1 MLTGRG
7 WAVAVASLASL
18 IAGRVLGLIDVFI
31 AGAGMLLCLALSF
44 GYVRVVR
51 PVVVAS
57 RRVQPP
63 RVHAGGSSRVELAL
77 VNRGH
82 RRTPVL
88 GVRDPFDRGARWARF
103 LVAPL
108 ARGEVARA
116 AYRLPTEHRGVFDL
130 GPLTVRRSDPFTFF
144 ARSTVVAPMTRLT
157 VYPHIDPIAPLPSSK
172 GDDPMAGADH
182 PHALGGMGDDF
193 YALRPYVRGDDLRRV
208 HWPSTART
216 DDLMIRQDEMPWQ
229 GRATVVVD
237 TRAATNTP
245 EAFELVLSAAAS
257 IVTAS
262 WQLRSLVRLVTT
274 GRYDS
279 GFAAGHAHVDS
290 VLEHLAQAATDNGN
304 LARVLA
310 TLRRSGSG
318 GGLALVTTASAS
330 EHDLHAL
337 TTLQTRYG
345 TAAVVVFERSAWAP
359 DATVRPMSASRAAP
373 SGARVVRVGSG
384 RSFATAWTEVFGSNT
399 STPSGATAAWNRS

>member
-1 MLTGRG
+1 VASVAALITGR
-7 WAVAVASLASL
+7 L
-18 IAGRVLGLIDVFI
+18 LGLIDVFI
-31 AGAGMLLCLALSF
+31 AGAGLVVCLVISF
-44 GYVRVVR
+44 GYVRMIR
-51 PVVVAS
+51 PTVVAS

-77 VNRGH
+77 VNRGDH
-82 RRTPVL
+82 RTPVL

-144 ARSTVVAPMTRLT
+144 AASTVVAPMTRLT
-157 VYPHIDPIAPLPSSK
+157 VYPRIDPIAPLPSSK
-172 GDDPMAGADH
+172 GGDPMAGADH
-182 PHALGGMGDDF
+182 PHALAGMGDDF

-245 EAFELVLSAAAS
+245 EVFELVLSAAAS

-262 WQLRSLVRLVTT
+262 WQRRSLVRLLTT
-274 GRYDS
+274 GGYDS
-279 GFAAGHAHVDS
+279 GFAAGHTHVDS
-290 VLEHLAQAATDNGN
+290 ILEHLAQADTDTGN
-304 LARVLA
+304 LVRVLG
-310 TLRRSGSG
+310 TLRRAGTG
-318 GGLALVTTASAS
+318 GGLALVTTASAA

-337 TTLQTRYG
+337 ATLQTRYG
-345 TAAVVVFERSAWAP
+345 TAALVIFDASAAGG
-359 DATVRPMSASRAAP
+359 AASRA
-373 SGARVVRVGSG
+373 GARAAGPAARAGAHLVHVEAGS
-384 RSFATAWTEVFGSNT
+384 SFASAWTNVFGSIT
-399 STPSGATAAWNRS
+399 KTPTGATAAWDRS